1 MSAKSAAGSQLPVI
15 ARALAGTVQEKL
27 EVDLEVKVLTTGFW
41 PTYTAAELSLPAEM
55 AACVSS
61 FQTFY
66 SDTTKNRKLLWV
78 HNLVRA
84 RRRGSQT
91 SRTRLAALSITSP
104 ISAAMLQTV
113 LRTPADSGL
122 RRSTAKRKRPPTR
135 STCRGT

>member
-1 MSAKSAAGSQLPVI
+1 MTQ
-15 ARALAGTVQEKL
+15 ALVSTVQEKL

-66 SDTTKNRKLLWV
+66 SETTKNRKLLWV

-84 RRRGSQT
+84 LRLYLPHSQA
-91 SRTRLAALSITSP
+91 SRTHLAASIITSLL
-104 ISAAMLQTV
+104 SAQMLQTV
-113 LRTPADSGL
+113 LRKPAD
-122 RRSTAKRKRPPTR
+122 
-135 STCRGT
+135 